1 VYFGSGSDP
10 DSAKSFGSL
19 RIQIRFRIRIRNTG
33 QTAANGSNTDQAPC
47 AGPKKTPARTKTAAT
62 ATGSSKYGNDRRSFF
77 NLASTG
83 IPEEEARGLE
93 ELGSHGLAKKT
104 WSSYTTAERLLTK
117 FHKEKNLQ
125 RRLPLSEETTL
136 RFIYWL
142 AKDRNLKANTINSY
156 LAGIRQLHVAR
167 GFPDPKIRSDA
178 VNLVLKGLKNKEN
191 KDNRKKETDRKP
203 ITRDTMALLKSR
215 IRSWKTSPTNQRMV
229 WAVATN
235 LFHGA
240 FRIGELLPA
249 KSSEFDPDFELMTD
263 DVHMTDRSNQFR
275 LKCPKEDRSGKS
287 TIVDV
292 YATGGPFCPVHALRR
307 WRQLIGD
314 WAEKRPAFRWEDRRT
329 FTQNQLGK

>member
-1 VYFGSGSDP
+1 M
-10 DSAKSFGSL
+10 
-19 RIQIRFRIRIRNTG
+19 
-33 QTAANGSNTDQAPC
+33 
-47 AGPKKTPARTKTAAT
+47 
-62 ATGSSKYGNDRRSFF
+62 
-77 NLASTG
+77 
-83 IPEEEARGLE
+83 
-93 ELGSHGLAKKT
+93 
-104 WSSYTTAERLLTK
+104 
-117 FHKEKNLQ
+117 Q

-191 KDNRKKETDRKP
+191 KENRKKETDRKP

-314 WAEKRPAFRWEDRRT
+314 WTEKQPAFRWEDGRT
-329 FTQNQLGK
+329 FTQNQFRKIIDERLQGVMEKPSQVFCTHSFRIGAASMMGTLGYDDEDVKAVGRWSSRAFEKYMKLPRTKRIAVAKLMKI